1 MFCIF
6 NGLVRIV
13 SCLRSIDT
21 LFVESYELKYYA
33 IDAPNPIEAIKF
45 RMEQEGLIQN
55 DLVAL
60 FGNKPRV
67 SEVLNKKRKLSVGL
81 KITLG

>member
-1 MFCIF
+1 MIFCIF

-33 IDAPNPIEAIKF
+33 IEAIKF

-60 FGNKPRV
+60 FGNKPRI